1 MDIVFQGNY
10 DRKVFFDAVRIAN
23 RPTGNQKRFLR
34 FMMLFACG
42 GLILMLYK
50 VFNTGDF
57 AGNAILLFAALIL
70 VIVMVGISLQ
80 PYFTARKLWAGTG
93 VQRNLKGVISN
104 NGIKYQLK
112 EGVNEIPWFK
122 ISRIRKG
129 DGLVTLIRNDGLL
142 MVFPRVFFKR
152 DSDWRKFN
160 QLVDKRISQNQ
171 KG

>member
-57 AGNAILLFAALIL
+57 AGNAILLFAAF
-70 VIVMVGISLQ
+70 VMVAILIGIFLQ
-80 PYFTARKLWAGTG
+80 PVLAARKLWADPG
-93 VQRNLKGVISN
+93 VRRFLKGASYKSCVKKN
-104 NGIKYQLK
+104 LA
-112 EGVNEIPWFK
+112 EGVNHIVWER
-122 ISRIRKG
+122 ISRIRRSE
-129 DGLVTLIRNDGLL
+129 GLVTLIRNDGLL
-142 MVFPRVFFKR
+142 LVFPQNFFKR
-152 DSDWRKFN
+152 DSDWRKFT
-160 QLVDKRISQNQ
+160 QLVEKKIVQ
-171 KG
+171 KSG